1 MITTSTSNKL
11 AYLIE
16 QAILGAPDREAAREV
31 LLSEM
36 SKYVDS
42 QNQSGSRK
50 RLQSLINGNYKMKL
64 DEAITFTYFFGLKSI
79 EELLDITATDFR
91 TAKELLE
98 PVASEVA

>member
-11 AYLIE
+11 ALLIE
-16 QAILGAPDREAAREV
+16 QAIAGAPDRDQARER

-42 QNQSGSRK
+42 QLQSGSRK
-50 RLQSLINGNYKMKL
+50 RLQSLINGSYKMKL

-79 EELLDITATDFR
+79 EELLDISAKDFR
-91 TAKELLE
+91 TAEDILE
-98 PVASEVA
+98 AHPQVA